1 MDHLPS
7 LRQLQYLT
15 SLAELKSFS
24 RAAAHCH
31 VTQST
36 FSAGIAALENV
47 LGQNLADRS
56 RRQVALTPLGE
67 EVAHKARAIITAAG
81 DIVERARHMKAPLTG
96 PLRLGIIPTVAP
108 YLLPSLLPA
117 LKKAH
122 PGMELQI
129 REDLSPRLV
138 QAAKAGEIDVILL
151 AFPYETPGFEQHEL
165 FAEDFVLA
173 APRGQWKKKGAVTG
187 SDLQGHELLLLEE
200 GHCLRDHAMAG
211 CNLRPAESRRA
222 FGATSLT
229 TLIQMVQHGYG
240 ITLLPDMAARHA
252 PKNIDLIPFKRPA
265 PGRHI
270 GLAWRENSPRAAEF
284 ELLAGSMG
292 KALI

>member
-1 MDHLPS
+1 MSHLPS

-15 SLAELKSFS
+15 TLADLKSFS

-36 FSAGIAALENV
+36 FSAGIAALEDL
-47 LGQNLADRS
+47 LGQKMVDRS
-56 RRQVALTPLGE
+56 RRQVTLTPLGE
-67 EVAHKARAIITAAG
+67 EVAQKARTIITAAG

-96 PLRLGIIPTVAP
+96 PLRVGVIPTIAP

-151 AFPYETPGFEQHEL
+151 AFPY
-165 FAEDFVLA
+165 
-173 APRGQWKKKGAVTG
+173 
-187 SDLQGHELLLLEE
+187 
-200 GHCLRDHAMAG
+200 
-211 CNLRPAESRRA
+211 
-222 FGATSLT
+222 
-229 TLIQMVQHGYG
+229 
-240 ITLLPDMAARHA
+240 
-252 PKNIDLIPFKRPA
+252 
-265 PGRHI
+265 
-270 GLAWRENSPRAAEF
+270 
-284 ELLAGSMG
+284 
-292 KALI
+292 